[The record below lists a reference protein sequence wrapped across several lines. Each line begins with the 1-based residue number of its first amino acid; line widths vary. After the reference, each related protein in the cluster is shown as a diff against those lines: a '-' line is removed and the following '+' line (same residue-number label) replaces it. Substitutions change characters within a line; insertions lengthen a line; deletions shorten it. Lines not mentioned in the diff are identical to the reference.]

1 MTDSS
6 AKPANEANAAKAKRR
21 GKDSALL
28 LHFYAE
34 TPVRAGGAESDGAV
48 DLPIQREEPTGLPVI
63 WAQSLKGA
71 IKDTLYAR
79 DREDLVP
86 LLGSE
91 PEDRDEQNKRA
102 TKPGVVDIVDS
113 SLVAL
118 PVPTLHSTLA
128 WATSPLLITRLQ
140 RRLRIA
146 KAVTQPPSP
155 SRVDPRSAYVCARHS
170 SSLNGRKL
178 AFGPFVLNAEADPAV
193 TELASWITGHLLPT
207 EVAGFTEHIQ
217 RNLVVVDDQVLAG
230 LARECTEIHARVQ
243 LHRDPDKLKTVQN
256 GPFHAEYLP
265 SETIFTSLALGPR
278 DALAQLGEAL
288 GGAWNIGGHE
298 SIGKGL
304 VWCRPELVT
313 AANGSATD
321 PVATG
326 PAAQS

>member
-6 AKPANEANAAKAKRR
+6 SKDRRKA
-21 GKDSALL
+21 SALL

-34 TPVRAGGAESDGAV
+34 TPVRAGGADSDGAI

-79 DREDLVP
+79 GREDLVR

-91 PEDRDEQNKRA
+91 PEDRDEQDPTKRA

-128 WATSPLLITRLQ
+128 WATSPLLISRLT

-146 KAVTQPPSP
+146 NAASRPQSP
-155 SRVDPRSAYVCARHS
+155 SRVDQRNAYVCPEHAV
-170 SSLNGRKL
+170 NGRRL
-178 AFGPFVLNAEADPAV
+178 AFGPFVLTAEADATV
-193 TELASWITGHLLPT
+193 SELARWITDHLLPT
-207 EVAGFTEHIQ
+207 EVAAFAEHIQ
-217 RNLVVVDDQVLAG
+217 RNLVVVDDRVLAS

-243 LHRDPDKLKTVQN
+243 LHRKPDKPEDKDQYKTVKN

-265 SETIFTSLALGPR
+265 SETIFTALALGPR
-278 DALAQLGEAL
+278 DALARLGDAL
-288 GGAWNIGGHE
+288 DGVWNIGGHE

-313 AANGSATD
+313 AGDGSAD
-321 PVATG
+321 GSADDG
-326 PAAQS
+326 SAARP